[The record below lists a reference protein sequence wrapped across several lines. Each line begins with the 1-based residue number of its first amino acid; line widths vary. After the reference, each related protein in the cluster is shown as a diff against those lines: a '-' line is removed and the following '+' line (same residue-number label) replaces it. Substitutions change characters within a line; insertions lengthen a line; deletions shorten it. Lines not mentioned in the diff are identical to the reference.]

1 MTETASETNAP
12 TGDLPLFPLHG
23 VLFPGGEMRL
33 RLFEPRYLDL
43 VSDCSRRDTGFGVC
57 LIVQGEEA
65 GEPALPAA
73 YGTRARIADFY
84 TLDDGLLGIT
94 VRGDRRFHV
103 RRTRLRDNGLIVGN
117 VEWCVADHAGE
128 ALRPE
133 HGLLATLLARL
144 FEADAEE
151 AGEGKA
157 ESGKRV
163 DGEPRPIPGF
173 DPQRLDDPVWVGFR
187 MAERLPLEANE
198 RQALLQMDDPHAR
211 LDRLLE
217 WLPRFQSE

>member
-1 MTETASETNAP
+1 MIRN
-12 TGDLPLFPLHG
+12 DLPLFPLHG

-43 VSDCSRRDTGFGVC
+43 VSDCSRRNTGFGVC

-73 YGTRARIADFY
+73 YGTRARITDFY

-103 RRTRLRDNGLIVGN
+103 RRTRLRDNGLIVAN
-117 VEWCVADHAGE
+117 IEWCLADHSGE
-128 ALRPE
+128 ALRPQ
-133 HGLLATLLARL
+133 HGLLATLLSRL
-144 FEADAEE
+144 YDADAADMDRAR
-151 AGEGKA
+151 AGEASVAPG
-157 ESGKRV
+157 
-163 DGEPRPIPGF
+163 PGF

-217 WLPRFQSE
+217 WLPRFQPE

>member
-1 MTETASETNAP
+1 MSDHTAEANVP
-12 TGDLPLFPLHG
+12 TGELPLFPLHG

-73 YGTRARIADFY
+73 YGTRARISDFY

-103 RRTRLRDNGLIVGN
+103 RRTRLRDNGLIIGE
-117 VEWCVADHAGE
+117 VEWCLADHAGE
-128 ALRPE
+128 ALRPQ
-133 HGLLATLLARL
+133 HGLLATLLSRL

-151 AGEGKA
+151 ADKGKA
-157 ESGKRV
+157 DSDK
-163 DGEPRPIPGF
+163 PAPIPGF

-187 MAERLPLEANE
+187 MAERLPLESNE
-198 RQALLQMDDPHAR
+198 RQALLQMEDPHAR

>member
-1 MTETASETNAP
+1 MTQTARATNAP

-43 VSDCSRRDTGFGVC
+43 VSDCSRRDSGFGVC

-73 YGTRARIADFY
+73 WGTRARITDFY

-94 VRGDRRFHV
+94 VRGGRRFHV
-103 RRTRLRDNGLIVGN
+103 RRTRLRDNGLIVGD
-117 VEWCVADHAGE
+117 VEWCLAEHADE
-128 ALRPE
+128 PLRPQ
-133 HGLLATLLARL
+133 HGLLATLLSRL
-144 FEADAEE
+144 LEADAEE
-151 AGEGKA
+151 AGSEKA
-157 ESGKRV
+157 GSG
-163 DGEPRPIPGF
+163 DAAPIPGF

-187 MAERLPLEANE
+187 MAERLPLEPNE

-217 WLPRFQSE
+217 WLPRFSSA